1 MPGFVHTVPGFP
13 VRYHS
18 SANADSADLV
28 AAVTGAKIR
37 VMSMIVSMASG
48 GTYKLQTGATTDIT
62 EAVTTAAG
70 QLFVVWPYNP
80 MGWCET
86 AAGEKLNLV
95 LSSAIATS
103 VMITYVLI

>member
-13 VRYHS
+13 VRFHS

-28 AAVTGAKIR
+28 ALVAGAKIR
-37 VMSMIVSMASG
+37 VMSLVISMAST
-48 GTYKLQTGATTDIT
+48 GTYKFQTAATTDIT
-62 EAVTTAAG
+62 EAVTTSTGA
-70 QLFVVWPYNP
+70 LVHIWPYNP
-80 MGWCET
+80 MGWFET

-103 VMITYVLI
+103 VMITYIHI

>member
-37 VMSMIVSMASG
+37 VMSLVISMASA
-48 GTYKLQTGATTDIT
+48 GTFKFTSASTDIT
-62 EAVTTAAG
+62 EACTTVSG
-70 QLFVVWPYNP
+70 QLIVVWPYNP

-86 AAGEKLNLV
+86 VAGEKLALV

-103 VMITYVLI
+103 VMITYIHV

>member
-13 VRYHS
+13 VRYAS
-18 SANADSADLV
+18 VAAADSADIVALV
-28 AAVTGAKIR
+28 AGAKIR
-37 VMSMIVSMASG
+37 VLSLVISMASA
-48 GTYKLQTGATTDIT
+48 GTFKFQTAATTDIT
-62 EAVTTAAG
+62 EACTTSSG
-70 QLFVVWPYNP
+70 QLIVVWPFNP

-103 VMITYVLI
+103 VMITYVHI